1 MKLPF
6 SQPEFF
12 GVFAAYNT
20 AVWPFQLV
28 LVGLAVAV
36 VWLAVRP
43 RRWSNRFASWVLAFF
58 WIWMGLVYH
67 FVFFR
72 AINPA
77 AGVFAAAFVLEGVL
91 IGVVGGA
98 QGRLDCR
105 VQPTWRGIAGAL
117 VIAYALVGY
126 PALALLLGHQFP
138 ATATFGLPCPTTIF
152 TLGVLLWLRQPAPVS
167 LLIIPAAWSLIGTS
181 AALQLGVREDLGLV
195 VAGVAT
201 AVLRFVPWAG
211 LPAGWPAGASA
222 SLWTG
227 S

>member
-1 MKLPF
+1 MTPPF

-12 GVFAAYNT
+12 GVFAAYNG
-20 AVWPFQLV
+20 AIWPLQLL

-43 RRWSNRFASWVLAFF
+43 RAWSSRFASWVLAFF

-77 AGVFAAAFVLEGVL
+77 AGMFAAAFVLEGVL

-98 QGRLDCR
+98 GGRLDFR
-105 VQPTWRGIAGAL
+105 FPPTWRGIVGAL
-117 VIAYALVGY
+117 LIAYALVGY
-126 PALALLLGHQFP
+126 PLLASLLGHRFP
-138 ATATFGLPCPTTIF
+138 ATPTFGLPCPTTIF

-167 LLIIPAAWSLIGTS
+167 LLIIPLAWSLIGTS

-195 VAGVAT
+195 VAAVVT
-201 AVLRFVPWAG
+201 AVLRFVPWAE
-211 LPAGWPAGASA
+211 LPALERRRP
-222 SLWTG
+222 LFQK
-227 S
+227 